1 MEDLEPED
9 TLPHTVTIPVSQT
22 IPGTQIQVDIVSSPS
37 AEITDEFEEAPSTS
51 DYHEVRKLNFYFV

>member
-1 MEDLEPED
+1 LEPED

-37 AEITDEFEEAPSTS
+37 AGITNELEDAPSTS

>member
-37 AEITDEFEEAPSTS
+37 AEEAPSTS